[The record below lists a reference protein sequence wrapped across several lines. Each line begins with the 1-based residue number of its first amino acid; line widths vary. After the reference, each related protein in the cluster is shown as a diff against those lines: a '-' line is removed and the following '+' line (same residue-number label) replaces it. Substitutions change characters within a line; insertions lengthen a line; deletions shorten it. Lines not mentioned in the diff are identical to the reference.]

1 MVPGRKEVAAQR
13 DYVGECRGDR
23 NVERKEEVRRE
34 MPGAVLF
41 SNLETAVV
49 VVTGEAVPLA
59 F

>member
-1 MVPGRKEVAAQR
+1 MVPWRKEGAAQR

-23 NVERKEEVRRE
+23 NVEEEEEEVRRV

-49 VVTGEAVPLA
+49 VTGEAVPSA